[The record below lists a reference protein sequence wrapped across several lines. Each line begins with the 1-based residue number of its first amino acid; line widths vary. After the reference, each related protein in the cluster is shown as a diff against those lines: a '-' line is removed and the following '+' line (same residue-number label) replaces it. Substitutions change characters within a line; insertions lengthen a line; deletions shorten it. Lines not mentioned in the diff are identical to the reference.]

1 MAAFGFGNVLLPALG
16 QPAQGLSLIVD
27 ETTTSATVNFSKGF
41 AGELAE
47 EIDVFLES
55 NGLIETR
62 ESSLQDS
69 LEELDTDQEDLDRK
83 MSAYEE
89 RLIRQFIAMESIINS
104 LNSSGSFLE
113 NLIDTLPFTAGN
125 D

>member
-1 MAAFGFGNVLLPALG
+1 MWK
-16 QPAQGLSLIVD
+16 LIS
-27 ETTTSATVNFSKGF
+27 ETTEYIREKVSVTPEVGIVLGTGL
-41 AGELAE
+41 GGLAE

-62 ESSLQDS
+62 ENSLTDS
-69 LEELDTDQEDLDRK
+69 LDDLDVDQEDLDRR

-113 NLIDTLPFTAGN
+113 NLIDTLPFTSGDN
-125 D
+125 